1 MEGAHTASPPRE
13 ASRAS
18 GRSVPFGLFERMLAG
33 RYLRAKRQHGGV
45 ALISVISVTAI
56 TLAVMAL
63 IIVMSVMNGFRET
76 LLSRILG
83 VNGHVFVDVRGLPGA
98 DVQRLMRLAA
108 DTPGVLHVTPLIN
121 AQALATSDGV
131 ASGVIVRGIPRAQLA
146 TLPIVSE
153 SIRPGGGLQGFEGVE
168 SPTIL
173 VGDRL
178 AAQLGVAEGMAIS
191 ILSPQ
196 GAMTPFGLTPRRKAF
211 LVGGVFSVGMAEF
224 DSALIYMPLEQ
235 AQILFGRGDGADQ
248 LEIRIDDPDRTL
260 AAMMELRGRL
270 GPDVTIYDWK
280 ANSQGLSDALVV
292 ERNVMRLILM
302 ILVAIAALNIVTG
315 LIMLVKNKSRD
326 IAILRTM
333 GATKGAIMRVFFM
346 ASASLGI
353 IGLSLGLLLGVGFC
367 IFIEPIQNF
376 LSNVLGFDIF
386 PGTVYTLETLPAK
399 VEWDEVLLISV
410 FTILVTF
417 SATLTTSWWASR
429 FDPVEALRY
438 E

>member
-1 MEGAHTASPPRE
+1 MQG
-13 ASRAS
+13 RAQ
-18 GRSVPFGLFERMLAG
+18 PFGLFERMLAG
-33 RYLRAKRQHGGV
+33 RYLRAKRQFGGV

-83 VNGHVFVDVRGLPGA
+83 VNGHVFVDTRGMPMPE
-98 DVQRLMRLAA
+98 VNRLMQLAA
-108 DTPGVLHVTPLIN
+108 ETPGVLHVTPLIN

-131 ASGVIVRGIPRAQLA
+131 ASGVIVRGIPREQLQS
-146 TLPIVSE
+146 LPIVSE
-153 SIRPGGGLQGFEGVE
+153 SIRPGGSLAGFEGVE
-168 SPTIL
+168 APTIL

-178 AAQLGVAEGMAIS
+178 AASLGVAEGMAIS

-196 GAMTPFGLTPRRKAF
+196 GAMTPFGISPRRKSF
-211 LVGGVFSVGMAEF
+211 LIGGVFSVGMAEF

-235 AQILFGRGDGADQ
+235 AQILFGRQGADQ
-248 LEIRIDDPDRTL
+248 LEIRLTDPDRTM
-260 AAMMELRGRL
+260 AAMMELRSRL
-270 GPDVTIYDWK
+270 GPEVTIYDWR
-280 ANSQGLSDALVV
+280 ANSQGLADALVV

-302 ILVAIAALNIVTG
+302 VLVAIAALNIVTG

-346 ASASLGI
+346 ASASLGV
-353 IGLSLGLLLGVGFC
+353 IGLSLGLVLGVGFC
-367 IFIEPIQNF
+367 TFIEPIQNF
-376 LSNVLGFDIF
+376 LSSALGFDIF
-386 PGTVYTLETLPAK
+386 PGTVYSLETLPAR
-399 VEWDEVLLISV
+399 VEWSEVLMISV
-410 FTILVTF
+410 FTILITF
-417 SATLTTSWWASR
+417 ASTMLTAWWASR

>member
-1 MEGAHTASPPRE
+1 MSN
-13 ASRAS
+13 
-18 GRSVPFGLFERMLAG
+18 GRSQPFGLFERMLAG

-45 ALISVISVTAI
+45 ALISVISVVAI

-63 IIVMSVMNGFRET
+63 IITMSVMNGFRET

-83 VNGHVFVDVRGLPGA
+83 VNGHVYVDVRSLPGSE
-98 DVQRLMRLAA
+98 VQRLAALAREA
-108 DTPGVLHVTPLIN
+108 PDVLHVAATIN
-121 AQALATSDGV
+121 AQGLATSDGM
-131 ASGVIVRGIPRAQLA
+131 AAGVVVRGVSREDLQA
-146 TLPIVSE
+146 LPIAAN
-153 SIRPGGGLQGFEGVE
+153 SIRSGGGFENFQGIE
-168 SPTIL
+168 SPSIL

-178 AAQLGVAEGMAIS
+178 AASLGVSESMAIS

-196 GAMTPFGLTPRRKAF
+196 GAATPFGLTPRRKSF
-211 LVGGVFSVGMAEF
+211 LIGGVFSVGMAEF
-224 DSALIYMPLEQ
+224 DSALIYMPIEQ
-235 AQILFGRGDGADQ
+235 AQILFSRGDGADE
-248 LEIRIDDPDRTL
+248 LEIRIRDPDRTV
-260 AAMMELRGRL
+260 ATMMELRNRL
-270 GPDVTIYDWK
+270 GPNVTIYDWRAK
-280 ANSQGLSDALVV
+280 SQGLSDALVV

-353 IGLSLGLLLGVGFC
+353 LGLSLGLLLGVGFC
-367 IFIEPIQNF
+367 MNIEAIQNF
-376 LSNVLGFDIF
+376 IQATTGFDLF
-386 PGTVYTLETLPAK
+386 PGTVYSLETLPAR
-399 VEWDEVLLISV
+399 VEWGEVLTISI
-410 FTILVTF
+410 FTVAVTF
-417 SATLTTSWWASR
+417 SATIMTAWWASR